1 LKDVKLNIRKLT
13 KKITIYMKIYMET
26 FGCTFNQ
33 ADSQI
38 IAGLMEEKGSEII
51 KSMEEADVI
60 ILNTCYVK
68 QPTEQKITN
77 HIQKI
82 QNQYPQKKLL
92 IAGCMV
98 DIDPKKLEKI
108 APHSGWIGA
117 RKITSAPEIIEAAM
131 KGHIKRETGP
141 DTEMKTCLPRK
152 RSNPLI
158 HILQICEGCL
168 GKCSYCCTRFA
179 RGPLQSYPTSLL
191 IREVEQAVRDGCV
204 EIQLT
209 AQDTAAYGKDTG
221 ETLVNLINQITSIE
235 GDFRVRIGMMH
246 PQNIKNEIKSVI
258 NSFKHE
264 KVYKFLH
271 LPLQSGNNHVLSD
284 MNRGHTVNE
293 YLKIIEEF
301 KSEIPELAL
310 ATDII
315 VGYPTENES
324 DFQDTFDVISEI
336 RPDFLHIS
344 KYHHRPGT
352 SASLMDEIDHESMK
366 NRSKRLND
374 LKVEIASAKNKKL
387 LGTTQKI
394 LITDKGSKGGYIGR
408 TNSYKTVIV
417 DETQLGTFNKVEIT
431 QSLSTYLKGKIIL

>member
-1 LKDVKLNIRKLT
+1 
-13 KKITIYMKIYMET
+13 MKIYMET

-38 IAGLMEEKGSEII
+38 IAGLMEEKGSDIVESI
-51 KSMEEADVI
+51 EDADVI

-77 HIQKI
+77 HIHKI
-82 QNQYPQKKLL
+82 QNKYPQKKLL

-98 DIDPKKLEKI
+98 DIDPRKLEKI
-108 APHSGWIGA
+108 APQAGWIGA
-117 RKITSAPEIIEAAM
+117 RRITSAPEIIQSIME
-131 KGHIKRETGP
+131 GQIKREIGE
-141 DTEMKTCLPRK
+141 DNEIKACLPKK
-152 RSNPLI
+152 RSNQLI

-179 RGPLQSYPTSLL
+179 RGTLQSYPTDLL
-191 IREVEQAVRDGCV
+191 RAEAEQAVAEGCV

-221 ETLVNLINQITSIE
+221 ESLSNLINQITSIE
-235 GDFRVRIGMMH
+235 GDFMVRVGMMH
-246 PQNIKNEIKSVI
+246 PQNIMDDLECII

-284 MNRGHTVNE
+284 MNRGHTVTE
-293 YLKIIEEF
+293 YLEIVDQF
-301 KSEIPELAL
+301 KSEIPGLAL

-315 VGYPTENES
+315 VGYPKEDES
-324 DFQDTFDVISEI
+324 DFQDTLDVISQVK
-336 RPDFLHIS
+336 PDFLHIS

-352 SASLMDEIDHESMK
+352 KASLMDEINHESMK

-374 LKVEIASAKNKKL
+374 LKVEIALVKNKKL
-387 LGTTQKI
+387 LGTKQKV
-394 LITDKGSKGGYIGR
+394 LITDKGSKGGFIGR
-408 TNSYKTVIV
+408 TNSYKTVV
-417 DETQLGTFNKVEIT
+417 VEKAQLGTFLNVEII
-431 QSLSTYLKGKIIL
+431 QSLSTYMKGKILF